1 MKLLVLSKPQTDRTR
16 MTEEFIRDFLRMHP
30 GIPVKE
36 VNLETRDGTATAALY
51 DIWDQPAILA
61 LRDDGSL
68 MQAWQGEELPMMSE
82 VASYN
87 Q

>member
-1 MKLLVLSKPQTDRTR
+1 MKLLVLTKPKTDRSR
-16 MTEEFIRDFLRMHP
+16 RTEEFIRDFGRQHP
-30 GIPVKE
+30 GVSVKE
-36 VNLETRDGTATAALY
+36 VNLETRDGIATAALY
-51 DIWDQPAILA
+51 DIWDQPAVLA

-68 MQAWQGEELPMMSE
+68 MQAWQGEELPLMSE